1 MGRAVEDELLRV
13 VEVVLVL
20 EGAAIQLFRAFI
32 QLRAERATL
41 GEIRPATDAN
51 LAVLCRLV
59 LQPDY

>member
-20 EGAAIQLFRAFI
+20 QGVAIQLFRAFI
-32 QLRAERATL
+32 QLRAERAALRENRPTL
-41 GEIRPATDAN
+41 DAN
-51 LAVLCRLV
+51 LAALCGLA